1 MKYPLK
7 FPKNIALIFSLF
19 ILISCAESL
28 DFKQI
33 EAYTL
38 KPVFTTALVSFKAK
52 PIQFFDSSGTI
63 QKNSVSD
70 VFEFKG
76 FDENY
81 LRNNVVK
88 LIFNAEFKNEFDRDV
103 TIQVDFLNRNNIII
117 YSFSPI
123 FVESFDVNPA
133 PFEEEIIIANNL
145 QVLNATQVKITA
157 SLENTTTQLNPTD
170 TSEFDFKSSV
180 TLFIESE
187 F

>member
-1 MKYPLK
+1 MKYLLK
-7 FPKNIALIFSLF
+7 FPKNIALILFLF
-19 ILISCAESL
+19 IVAGCAETL

-38 KPVFTTALVSFKAK
+38 KPVLTTALVSFNAK
-52 PIQFFDSSGTI
+52 PIQFFDSSGTT
-63 QKNSVSD
+63 QKNTVSD

-76 FDENY
+76 FDEDY

-88 LIFNAEFKNEFDRDV
+88 LVFNAEFKNEFDRDI
-103 TIQVDFLNRNNIII
+103 TIQVDFLNRSNIII

-123 FVESFDVNPA
+123 FVESFDVNP
-133 PFEEEIIIANNL
+133 PPYEEEIIIATNL

-157 SLENTTTQLNPTD
+157 SLENKTTQLSPSD
-170 TSEFDFKSSV
+170 PSEFDFKSSI

>member
-1 MKYPLK
+1 MKYSLK
-7 FPKNIALIFSLF
+7 FPKIIILILSLF
-19 ILISCAESL
+19 IVVACSESL

-33 EAYTL
+33 EAYKL
-38 KPVFTTALVSFKAK
+38 KPVLTAALVSFNAK
-52 PIQFFDSSGTI
+52 PIQFFDSTGAI

-70 VFEFKG
+70 IFEFEG

-81 LRNNVVK
+81 IRNNVVK
-88 LIFNAEFKNEFDRDV
+88 LVFNAEFKNEFDRDV
-103 TIQVDFLNRNNIII
+103 TIQVDFLNNSNIII

-123 FVESFDVNPA
+123 FVESFDENP
-133 PFEEEIIIANNL
+133 PPYEEEIIIATNL
-145 QVLNATQVKITA
+145 TVLNATQVKITA

>member
-1 MKYPLK
+1 MK

-28 DFKQI
+28 DFDQI

-38 KPVFTTALVSFKAK
+38 KPVFTTALVSFNAK

-63 QKNSVSD
+63 QKNSASD

-103 TIQVDFLNRNNIII
+103 TIQVDFLNRSNIII